1 MSEKLVLGSAQ
12 FGLVYGR
19 TNTTGLLPVEKVAEI
34 VKIAADNGVKYID
47 TARAY
52 GVAEERFGKI
62 FSDDSSLNRSINIVT
77 KLGTFDSV
85 DLDPIFQMNN
95 SVINAMVDGSVFRS
109 CRELKRHSLHTLC
122 LHRCSQLNTPI
133 WDRLIQL
140 RDEGVIER
148 LGVSVQSVEE
158 CTSALNNADVKH
170 IQLPLNLI
178 DWRWRTQE
186 FLDLC
191 KLRTDV
197 IFQCRGSLLQG
208 ILVNNAEFWPEI
220 EGIDASEIV
229 KKLDGFVKKFQFNS
243 KLSLCFGFVLSL
255 PFVNGIVLGIDNLDQ
270 LQENL
275 KIFQTA
281 ELTLQQRKEIEAA
294 FSSENI
300 PVQLLN
306 PALWP
311 KK

>member
-1 MSEKLVLGSAQ
+1 MAEKLILGSAQ

-34 VKIAADNGVKYID
+34 VKFAADNGVKYID

-62 FSDDSSLNRSINIVT
+62 FEDDSSLNGAINIVT
-77 KLGTFDSV
+77 KLSTFDSI
-85 DLDPIFQMNN
+85 DLKPIFQMDS
-95 SVINAMVDGSVFRS
+95 SVLNAMVDGSVFRS

-158 CTSALNNADVKH
+158 CTLALNNADVKH

-178 DWRWRTQE
+178 DWRW
-186 FLDLC
+186 
-191 KLRTDV
+191 
-197 IFQCRGSLLQG
+197 
-208 ILVNNAEFWPEI
+208 
-220 EGIDASEIV
+220 
-229 KKLDGFVKKFQFNS
+229 
-243 KLSLCFGFVLSL
+243 
-255 PFVNGIVLGIDNLDQ
+255 
-270 LQENL
+270 
-275 KIFQTA
+275 
-281 ELTLQQRKEIEAA
+281 
-294 FSSENI
+294 
-300 PVQLLN
+300 
-306 PALWP
+306 
-311 KK
+311 